1 MGLKVGVIGLGY
13 WGPNLVRNFATL
25 DGVEIA
31 AVADKDISRV
41 ERVRRLY
48 PYVEPFNDG
57 LELVERGGVDA
68 VAIATPVAA
77 HFDLALA
84 ALQNGKHVLVEKP
97 LTDNPNTAEQLC
109 KEAEKRALVLMVDHV
124 FVYSGPVERLK
135 EIIDAGELG
144 DIVYFDSVR
153 INLGLFRHDVNV
165 VWDLMVHDLSIVD
178 YLFNGATP
186 KKVQSAG
193 LKLPE
198 FGQECVCYATLR
210 YPNGMLGAIHVSWF
224 APVKVPR
231 FIVCG
236 TKRMAVY
243 DDLEPAERLKI
254 YERGVDFVED
264 SHQIYKMLVSYRTGD
279 VWSPAFDTK
288 EPLGKVC
295 SNFVECVKAGSMP
308 RADATA
314 GLRVVQ
320 CAWSISTL
328 LERGDAMA

>member
-1 MGLKVGVIGLGY
+1 MKVGIIGLGY
-13 WGPNLVRNFATL
+13 WGPNLVRNFAAL
-25 DGVEIA
+25 DGVEVA
-31 AVADKDISRV
+31 AVADKDTSRV
-41 ERVRRLY
+41 ERIRRLY
-48 PYVEPFNDG
+48 PYAEPFNNG
-57 LELVERGGVDA
+57 LQLIEQGGVDA
-68 VAIATPVAA
+68 VAIATPVAT

-84 ALQNGKHVLVEKP
+84 ALQNSKHVLVEKP
-97 LTDNPNTAEQLC
+97 LTDNPSTAEQLC
-109 KEAEKRALVLMVDHV
+109 KEAEKRGLVLMVDHV

-178 YLFNGATP
+178 YLFNGAMP
-186 KKVQSAG
+186 KEVQSAG

-224 APVKVPR
+224 APVKVR
-231 FIVCG
+231 RLIVCG
-236 TKRMAVY
+236 TKKMAVY
-243 DDLEPAERLKI
+243 DDLEPVERLKI

-264 SHQIYKMLVSYRTGD
+264 SHQIYRMLVSYRTGD

-288 EPLGKVC
+288 EPLSKVC
-295 SNFVECVKAGSMP
+295 SDFVECVRAGSVP

-314 GLRVVQ
+314 GLRVVR
-320 CAWSISTL
+320 CASFISTL
-328 LERGDAMA
+328 LDRGNVMA

>member
-144 DIVYFDSVR
+144 DVVYFDSVR

-165 VWDLMVHDLSIVD
+165 IWDLMVHDLSIVD
-178 YLFNGATP
+178 YLFNGAMP

-224 APVKVPR
+224 APVKVRR

-236 TKRMAVY
+236 TKKMAVY

-279 VWSPAFDTK
+279 VWSPAFDTT
-288 EPLGKVC
+288 EPLKKVC
-295 SNFVECVKAGSMP
+295 LDFLKSIKHQTAY
-308 RADATA
+308 RADARA
-314 GLRVVQ
+314 GLRVVTY
-320 CAWSISTL
+320 ASRIVS
-328 LERGDAMA
+328 AMMEVPSE